1 MSPAEPIVV
10 VRGLR
15 RVFDVSPPWLSR
27 LIDREPRRLLKAV
40 DGLDFTIVRGET
52 LGLVGESGS
61 GKSTLARMAVGLLK
75 PSAGQV
81 LIEGVD
87 LAASGDRS
95 ARRAVR
101 RRMQMIFQD
110 PFASLNPRWRVGEII
125 AEPIHAF
132 GSGQPAGRGGAG
144 RRTLEPGRPASRRRA
159 KISARVLG
167 RPAPAH
173 RDRARDR
180 VEPGFHR
187 LRRADLGARRL
198 DPGADPQPDA
208 RPAG

>member
-1 MSPAEPIVV
+1 MSPADPIVV

-87 LAASGDRS
+87 LAATGDRT

-125 AEPIHAF
+125 AEPIHVF
-132 GSGQPAGRGGAG
+132 GLRDGASGGS
-144 RRTLEPGRPASRRRA
+144 SRRA
-159 KISARVLG
+159 IGERVGELLNLVG
-167 RPAPAH
+167 LHA
-173 RDRARDR
+173 
-180 VEPGFHR
+180 
-187 LRRADLGARRL
+187 AD
-198 DPGADPQPDA
+198 
-208 RPAG
+208 AGKFPHEFSGGQRQR